1 MIHIFSSLFFSLL
14 WASEIGVVKVFRNE
28 KEKMTG
34 KGEGE
39 GDGLYKLGEHI
50 ALVKYVLVFT
60 NAIEWVSHEND
71 TIAQFSYL

>member
-1 MIHIFSSLFFSLL
+1 
-14 WASEIGVVKVFRNE
+14 
-28 KEKMTG
+28 MTG